1 MPLEFVGQSL
11 ALSQTG
17 MDAVAGTLG
26 VGAAELWTV
35 MTVETSGCGFLPDRR
50 PPILFE
56 RHIFHR
62 LTGGRFDDGDISDPS
77 PGGYG
82 PLGAAQYLR
91 LSRAIALDR
100 DAALQSASW
109 GLGQIMGQNCAMAGF
124 TDVSLMVA
132 AMTVSEDAQLTA
144 MGSFLRASKLDKL
157 LQGHDWTG
165 FAKGYN
171 GPSFTKNQY
180 DQKLAAAYEKLS
192 SGSMPDLNVRTAQL
206 YLSFCG
212 FNPGPTDGLMGVRTR
227 QSIAAFQTSKG
238 LTPTGAVDEDLL
250 SALRPANG

>member
-1 MPLEFVGQSL
+1 MSLEFVGQSL
-11 ALSQTG
+11 ALSQAG
-17 MDAVAGTLG
+17 IDAVTGTLG

-62 LTGGRFDDGDISDPS
+62 LTAGRFDDGSISDPE

-82 PLGAAQYLR
+82 PLGAAQYQR

-124 TDVSLMVA
+124 PEVSQMIA
-132 AMTVSEDAQLTA
+132 AMSLSEDAQLTA
-144 MGSFLRASKLDKL
+144 VGAFLKASKLDKPL
-157 LQGHDWTG
+157 ESHDWAG

-171 GPSFTKNQY
+171 GPSFVKNRY
-180 DQKLAAAYEKLS
+180 DEKLAAAYQKLS
-192 SGSMPDLNVRTAQL
+192 SGSLPDLNVRTAQL

-212 FNPGPTDGLMGVRTR
+212 FDPGPVDGLMGLRTR
-227 QSIAAFQTSKG
+227 QSIAAFQNSKG
-238 LTPTGAVDEDLL
+238 MPTTGTVDESVLA
-250 SALRPANG
+250 ALRPAAC